1 MSKSITSAQVKAIN
15 AKMSNGW
22 ALDLRHYVMWGEK
35 KATRKIELAEGVYL
49 KADLV
54 YCDSF
59 DRHQPAYGSAY
70 NVPNGKSHVEL
81 SLSVWNVA
89 PDGKTASSHGLGQ
102 WVRVGEDVDRR
113 NFSAIQKLT
122 AEYTDSDIM
131 ALYDERAHLSGI
143 IYG

>member
-1 MSKSITSAQVKAIN
+1 MSKSITFAQVKAIN

-22 ALDLRHYVMWGEK
+22 GLDLRYYVMQGEK
-35 KATRKIELAEGVYL
+35 KATRAIKLAEGVTL

-59 DRHQPAYGSAY
+59 DRYQPAYGSAY

-81 SLSVWNVA
+81 SLSVWTVA
-89 PDGKTASSHGLGQ
+89 PDGKTATSHGLGQ
-102 WVRVGEDVDRR
+102 WIRVGEDVDRR
-113 NFSAIQKLT
+113 NFSTIQKLT

-131 ALYDERAHLSGI
+131 ALFDESAH